1 MKYDNLCE
9 MKIGELMNSL
19 MGQVDALGLEKEQD
33 SCTIQNPIQP
43 DDNIGEFGNT
53 PDIHVKISADGGV
66 EVDSKEMAVKLSK
79 NVFEA
84 IKSFLNK
91 GE

>member
-19 MGQVDALGLEKEQD
+19 MGQVDAPDLDKGQS

-43 DDNIGEFGNT
+43 NDNVGEFGNT
-53 PDIHVKISADGGV
+53 PDIHVKIAEDGGV
-66 EVDSKEMAVKLSK
+66 EVDSKEMAIKLSK
-79 NVFEA
+79 NVFDA
-84 IKSFLNK
+84 IKSFLSK